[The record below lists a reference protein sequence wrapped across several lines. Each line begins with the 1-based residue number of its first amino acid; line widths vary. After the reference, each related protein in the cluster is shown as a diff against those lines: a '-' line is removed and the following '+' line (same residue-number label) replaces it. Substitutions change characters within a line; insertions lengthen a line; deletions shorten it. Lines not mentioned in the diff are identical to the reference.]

1 MKAQRYC
8 NVRNVTCDPRAC
20 RLLECR
26 QRAASVTFVRIAH
39 PLKESAMFVRIA
51 PAVLSAAVAAVLVAP
66 PLAAQ
71 PFPAKSLRIV
81 VPYAPGGV
89 VDFVGRTLAQRLS
102 EQLGQ
107 SVVTDNRPGAGG
119 IVGTEVAA
127 RAGND
132 GYTLLLMD
140 PAIVINQSLQAKP
153 PYDVLKDFE
162 TVTVATS
169 SPLVLAINPKV
180 AARSVSDLAALAKAK
195 PGSLSFA
202 SAGIGTTPH
211 MAGEFF
217 KARIGQDIVHVPY
230 KGSGP
235 AMQDLVGGNVQ
246 MTFSSIAAAIP
257 FIKEG
262 RLTALATTGA
272 KRVAAL
278 SEVPTMI
285 EAGYPGFEVE
295 LWQGVFV
302 PGGAPKEVVA
312 RLNAELVKALQSAEV
327 RAALAKVGNEPV
339 GSSPAEAAKFVRAE
353 LAKWAKLVKEARIKA
368 E

>member
-1 MKAQRYC
+1 MLAQ
-8 NVRNVTCDPRAC
+8 PIP
-20 RLLECR
+20 RLL
-26 QRAASVTFVRIAH
+26 AAAFAATLV
-39 PLKESAMFVRIA
+39 SA
-51 PAVLSAAVAAVLVAP
+51 

-71 PFPAKSLRIV
+71 PFPARSLRIV

-140 PAIVINQSLQAKP
+140 PAIVINQSLQPKA
-153 PYDVLKDFE
+153 PYDVAKDFD

-169 SPLVLAINPKV
+169 SPLVLAINPRV
-180 AARSVSDLAALAKAK
+180 AARSVSELAMLAKAR
-195 PGSLSFA
+195 PGSLAFA

-262 RLTALATTGA
+262 RLNALATTGA
-272 KRVAAL
+272 RRVAAL
-278 SEVPTMI
+278 SDVPTMI

-302 PGGAPKEVVA
+302 PAGAPKDVIA

-339 GSSPAEAAKFVRAE
+339 GSPPGDAAKFVRAE
-353 LAKWAKLVKEARIKA
+353 LAKWAKLVREARIKP